1 MGTIKERAKE
11 YAQAIYGYA
20 PAIEIAFIRGAR
32 SEHEELTCW
41 RDPKCPPAHRKPVLI
56 KGVTPSGRKCLVVGV
71 FYKSGLQ
78 LIHITKSIRS
88 AGAKFTNKAM
98 DILTPH
104 DGITNEKICK
114 AQIEAVEKKQNEYNL
129 IGRLTKVPGH
139 TLYKFNTTTREA
151 SKAEMRTEITRQYDP
166 DTDTVVR
173 HVKSD
178 VKVERTATTNR
189 R

>member
-1 MGTIKERAKE
+1 MGTNKERAKE

-78 LIHITKSIRS
+78 TNTYYKVDPIGWREIH
-88 AGAKFTNKAM
+88 
-98 DILTPH
+98 
-104 DGITNEKICK
+104 E
-114 AQIEAVEKKQNEYNL
+114 
-129 IGRLTKVPGH
+129 
-139 TLYKFNTTTREA
+139 
-151 SKAEMRTEITRQYDP
+151 
-166 DTDTVVR
+166 
-173 HVKSD
+173 
-178 VKVERTATTNR
+178 
-189 R
+189 